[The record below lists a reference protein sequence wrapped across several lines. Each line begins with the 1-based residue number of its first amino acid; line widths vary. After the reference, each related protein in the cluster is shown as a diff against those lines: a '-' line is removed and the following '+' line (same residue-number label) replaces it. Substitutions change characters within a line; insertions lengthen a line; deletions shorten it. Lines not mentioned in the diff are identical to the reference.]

1 MQLSEVDILFGDES
15 RVGQKGIMARLW
27 TLRGTRPRV
36 VRQQQHISAYI
47 FGAVCPEKGYG
58 AALVLPDCD
67 TEMMELFLNETS
79 KQIPIG
85 RHAVLIL
92 DKASWHTTEKL
103 KLPEN
108 ISLLFLPPYS
118 PELNPIEQVW
128 HFLKQHFL
136 SNRVFKNLDDILES
150 CCNAW
155 NRFINKPSRVK
166 SLCSRKWANLV
177 LA

>member
-1 MQLSEVDILFGDES
+1 MN
-15 RVGQKGIMARLW
+15 GIKDL
-27 TLRGTRPRV
+27 LIIV
-36 VRQQQHISAYI
+36 
-47 FGAVCPEKGYG
+47 F
-58 AALVLPDCD
+58 
-67 TEMMELFLNETS
+67 
-79 KQIPIG
+79 G

-136 SNRVFKNLDDILES
+136 SNRVFKNLHEILDA

-155 NRFINKPSRVK
+155 NRFVNEPSRIK
-166 SLCSRKWANLV
+166 SLCSRKWATV
-177 LA
+177 RV